1 MKIGTLRKFLCTLS
15 IGIALLL
22 GMSLQAEAQR
32 RHPPSHAPAWGLRNA
47 RPYGQRVSARRHE
60 RNRLRRDLVRHQ
72 RIERRTLNTRLRTDR
87 ETYGNSSDW
96 RTHRR
101 QERANLRTHQR
112 EEKRTFKQ
120 GWKNDGKHR

>member
-15 IGIALLL
+15 VGIALLL

-32 RHPPSHAPAWGLRNA
+32 RYPSSNGRWRARN
-47 RPYGQRVSARRHE
+47 YGQQVSARRHQ
-60 RNRLRRDLVRHQ
+60 RNRLRRALVRHQ
-72 RIERRTLNTRLRTDR
+72 RIERRTLNTRLRRDR

-96 RTHRR
+96 RTRRR
-101 QERANLRTHQR
+101 QERTTLRMHQR

-120 GWKNDGKHR
+120 GWKNNGKHR